1 MLQNC
6 WSVGSLGLVVR
17 CRRKNAKQ
25 KNDEQKVWGES
36 MGDAVKLSGAEVAPD
51 AWIEGVESPEFK
63 TLIDA
68 KQRSI
73 VPMIVIY
80 MIGYMGL
87 SVLAGFGRGI
97 LGIKVLG
104 AVNLGFVLIAGN
116 YVMSWLLAIVYARIS
131 ASRHDPLV
139 KVVVD
144 KARASGSGR

>member
-1 MLQNC
+1 
-6 WSVGSLGLVVR
+6 
-17 CRRKNAKQ
+17 
-25 KNDEQKVWGES
+25 
-36 MGDAVKLSGAEVAPD
+36 MGDAVNLNGAKVAPD

-63 TLIDA
+63 ALIDA
-68 KQRSI
+68 KQRTI

-97 LGIKVLG
+97 LGTKILG

-116 YVMSWLLAIVYARIS
+116 YVMSWVLAIVYARIS
-131 ASRHDPLV
+131 ANRHDPLV

-144 KARASGSGR
+144 KARASGRAR

>member
-1 MLQNC
+1 M
-6 WSVGSLGLVVR
+6 S
-17 CRRKNAKQ
+17 
-25 KNDEQKVWGES
+25 
-36 MGDAVKLSGAEVAPD
+36 DAVKFSGAQVASD

-80 MIGYMGL
+80 VVGYLGL

-97 LGIKVLG
+97 LGTKVVG

-116 YVMSWLLAIVYARIS
+116 YVMSWVLAVVYARVS
-131 ASRHDPLV
+131 ANRHDPLV
-139 KVVVD
+139 KVLVD
-144 KARASGSGR
+144 KAQASGGAR

>member
-1 MLQNC
+1 M
-6 WSVGSLGLVVR
+6 S
-17 CRRKNAKQ
+17 
-25 KNDEQKVWGES
+25 
-36 MGDAVKLSGAEVAPD
+36 DAVKFSGAQVASD

-80 MIGYMGL
+80 VVGYLGL

-97 LGIKVLG
+97 LGTKVMG

-116 YVMSWLLAIVYARIS
+116 YVMSWVLAVLYARVS
-131 ASRHDPLV
+131 ANRHDPLV

-144 KARASGSGR
+144 KAQASGGAP

>member
-1 MLQNC
+1 
-6 WSVGSLGLVVR
+6 
-17 CRRKNAKQ
+17 
-25 KNDEQKVWGES
+25 
-36 MGDAVKLSGAEVAPD
+36 MGDAVKLNGAEVAPD
-51 AWIEGVESPEFK
+51 AWIEAVESAEFK

-80 MIGYMGL
+80 MIGYLGL

-97 LGIKVLG
+97 LGTKVLG

-116 YVMSWLLAIVYARIS
+116 YVMSWVLAIVYARIS
-131 ASRHDPLV
+131 ANRHDPLV

-144 KARASGSGR
+144 KARERGKAR

>member
-1 MLQNC
+1 MADI
-6 WSVGSLGLVVR
+6 G
-17 CRRKNAKQ
+17 
-25 KNDEQKVWGES
+25 
-36 MGDAVKLSGAEVAPD
+36 KLSGAEVAPD
-51 AWIEGVESPEFK
+51 AWIEGIESIEFK

-80 MIGYMGL
+80 MAGYMGL

-97 LGIKVLG
+97 LGTKVLG

-116 YVMSWLLAIVYARIS
+116 YLTSWVLAVVYARIS
-131 ASRHDPLV
+131 ANRHDPLV

-144 KARASGSGR
+144 QARARGEAR

>member
-1 MLQNC
+1 M
-6 WSVGSLGLVVR
+6 S
-17 CRRKNAKQ
+17 
-25 KNDEQKVWGES
+25 
-36 MGDAVKLSGAEVAPD
+36 DAVKFSGAQVASD

-80 MIGYMGL
+80 VVGYLGL
-87 SVLAGFGRGI
+87 SILAGFGRGI
-97 LGIKVLG
+97 LGTKVLG

-116 YVMSWLLAIVYARIS
+116 YVMSWVLAVVYARVS
-131 ASRHDPLV
+131 ANRHDPLV

-144 KARASGSGR
+144 KARASGGAR

>member
-1 MLQNC
+1 M
-6 WSVGSLGLVVR
+6 S
-17 CRRKNAKQ
+17 
-25 KNDEQKVWGES
+25 
-36 MGDAVKLSGAEVAPD
+36 DAVKFSGAQVASD

-80 MIGYMGL
+80 VVGYLGL

-97 LGIKVLG
+97 LGTKVLG

-116 YVMSWLLAIVYARIS
+116 YVMSWVLAVLYARVS
-131 ASRHDPLV
+131 ANRHDPLV

-144 KARASGSGR
+144 QAQASGGAP